1 MKSIVTTFKYCEL
14 KNELGE
20 DLLVLFPI
28 EILEGNIV
36 NDKFIDDDGNEYA
49 EITEA
54 FKENKDYGYSRVV
67 SLENMLEYG
76 RRLVKSS
83 RRQLTEEEILT
94 LAKSGYESE
103 LDGMIFF
110 IDLDDILMTLN
121 VDEISMFEE
130 EYEVKIDLEHGL
142 IKPCNINSDEE
153 EKKEEVVEEPKI
165 KLTRVGLIEEIKK
178 YVLSQDEVVSKVVSA
193 VYNPIALGSSD
204 LKQNILLYGPSGC
217 GKSMITER
225 LAKLLDFPYYKANVA
240 SFSASGYAGES
251 IEDLL

>member
-130 EYEVKIDLEHGL
+130 EYEVK
-142 IKPCNINSDEE
+142 
-153 EKKEEVVEEPKI
+153 
-165 KLTRVGLIEEIKK
+165 
-178 YVLSQDEVVSKVVSA
+178 
-193 VYNPIALGSSD
+193 
-204 LKQNILLYGPSGC
+204 
-217 GKSMITER
+217 
-225 LAKLLDFPYYKANVA
+225 
-240 SFSASGYAGES
+240 S
-251 IEDLL
+251 I

>member
-142 IKPCNINSDEE
+142 ILS
-153 EKKEEVVEEPKI
+153 
-165 KLTRVGLIEEIKK
+165 LIHI
-178 YVLSQDEVVSKVVSA
+178 S
-193 VYNPIALGSSD
+193 
-204 LKQNILLYGPSGC
+204 
-217 GKSMITER
+217 
-225 LAKLLDFPYYKANVA
+225 
-240 SFSASGYAGES
+240 
-251 IEDLL
+251 